1 MSRPA
6 HHSPTATVTR
16 LTSAPSVRILA
27 DSVPSPLPKRIT
39 RYRLSPEQLPVDFF
53 ADPDGCWEFTSLVEM
68 AGFNPEHPAA
78 SVGALT
84 APFDGFPEGAAV
96 IAEVGVDCRYI
107 ALAELP
113 AAPGEAA
120 SATQKQSRTSHATSV
135 RSAHQPH
142 RAA

>member
-1 MSRPA
+1 MLRPA
-6 HHSPTATVTR
+6 PQSPTATVTR
-16 LTSAPSVRILA
+16 LSSVPSARILA
-27 DSVPSPLPKRIT
+27 DLAPSPLPKRIV
-39 RYRLSPEQLPVDFF
+39 RYRLTPEQVPVDFF

-68 AGFNPEHPAA
+68 AGFNPEHPGA

-84 APFDGFPEGAAV
+84 AAFDGFPEGAAV
-96 IAEVGVDCRYI
+96 IAEVGVDCRYV

-120 SATQKQSRTSHATSV
+120 SLRPSR
-135 RSAHQPH
+135 QPH

>member
-1 MSRPA
+1 MLRPA
-6 HHSPTATVTR
+6 PHSHTATVTR
-16 LTSAPSVRILA
+16 LSSFPARPLA
-27 DSVPSPLPKRIT
+27 DGTSSPLPKRIT
-39 RYRLSPEQLPVDFF
+39 RYRLTPEQLPVDFF

-68 AGFNPEHPAA
+68 AGFNPEHPGA

-96 IAEVGVDCRYI
+96 IAEAGVDCRYV

-113 AAPGEAA
+113 AAPSEA
-120 SATQKQSRTSHATSV
+120 SVTREPSRTSQTPAV
-135 RSAHQPH
+135 RSSRQPH